1 MKSRYALPVFLLA
14 VATFWL
20 SLLLTINL
28 RRTTESFDGIDV
40 PYTQVEGVDSLELV
54 HSNENERH
62 YSSSMY
68 IRYADQPHITL
79 KIRNLQNPETAIQQI
94 FVREGS
100 RLILQ
105 PKIHQQL
112 DKEAENNQYDMDNE
126 N

>member
-68 IRYADQPHITL
+68 IVMQISRTSL
-79 KIRNLQNPETAIQQI
+79 SKSETSKTQRPLSSKSLYEKA
-94 FVREGS
+94 
-100 RLILQ
+100 
-105 PKIHQQL
+105 
-112 DKEAENNQYDMDNE
+112 AA
-126 N
+126 